1 MFKVAFGEKI
11 TDQVKEIF
19 KTTQIPG
26 LKNSDIKY
34 IEFFIQVLI
43 SIKNTENEKPIS
55 LPDIIVEDI
64 LHSSELCKLDEL
76 CNKLSLNNI
85 ILPNEEIAYL
95 NLYISKDK
103 ENKNKK
109 VDISGMNISAVVTE
123 FIEEISNKIKID
135 LNSDVQLRN
144 NLYQHFNESVNVL
157 NIGLKIINPLLEE
170 IKNTIS
176 TYLKQ

>member
-1 MFKVAFGEKI
+1 
-11 TDQVKEIF
+11 
-19 KTTQIPG
+19 
-26 LKNSDIKY
+26 
-34 IEFFIQVLI
+34 
-43 SIKNTENEKPIS
+43 
-55 LPDIIVEDI
+55 
-64 LHSSELCKLDEL
+64 
-76 CNKLSLNNI
+76 
-85 ILPNEEIAYL
+85 
-95 NLYISKDK
+95 
-103 ENKNKK
+103 
-109 VDISGMNISAVVTE
+109 MNISAVVTE